1 MKAAEK
7 NPAINEA
14 WGIIKVLSG
23 DERQRALAESREK
36 YHRDMQ
42 AWLSDAR
49 HEGLSE
55 GLKEGRQKGMQEG
68 RLEGKQE
75 GRMEGVQEEKLN
87 VARTAL
93 GDNIPHTLIAKL
105 TGLSIEEIERL
116 AVELKH

>member
-23 DERQRALAESREK
+23 DEQQRALADSREK
-36 YHRDMQ
+36 YQRDMY

-49 HEGLSE
+49 REGLQ
-55 GLKEGRQKGMQEG
+55 EGRQEGRQEG
-68 RLEGKQE
+68 IQ
-75 GRMEGVQEEKLN
+75 N

-93 GDNIPHTLIAKL
+93 GDNIPHPLIAKL
-105 TGLSIEEIERL
+105 TGLSLDEIEQL
-116 AVELKH
+116 AAELKH